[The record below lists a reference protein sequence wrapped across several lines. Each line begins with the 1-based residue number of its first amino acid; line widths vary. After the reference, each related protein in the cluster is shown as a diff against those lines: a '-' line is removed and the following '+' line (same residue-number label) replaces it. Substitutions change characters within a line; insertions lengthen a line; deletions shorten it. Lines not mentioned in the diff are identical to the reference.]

1 MKMKKARTALIAILA
16 VLILYIGYL
25 FLHYPGIPICT
36 WVPDEAFSVTDD
48 QSTRVDASAL
58 HYLDIAPYKN
68 PETIQ
73 LYDGWLYAAVD
84 GGTIIRLHEDGT
96 GLEKVLS
103 TGGAILGFD
112 FDKQGN
118 LYFCDAGNSAVCR
131 FDGQTIQELPIKG
144 LTYPDALCIDNEN
157 QVLYFSDASCIRPA
171 TYGRSPLA
179 AYMVDMMAHTNTGR
193 VVAFDICT
201 GQQHIV
207 AEGFSF
213 ANGLQLTE
221 NGDALLLNETSG
233 NRVWRIEISSGEKTL
248 LLTVPGYPD
257 NLHAAETGYW
267 SGLSGYYAS
276 SYASLADKPLLRR
289 AIVNLPHFV
298 FTGMTHSSGGGEAAM
313 VHYCSDGTVCQ
324 YLVVKN
330 AGFTVTGAVETAD
343 RIYMESISNTDKIW
357 YLESRNDTATGGIQ
371 K

>member
-1 MKMKKARTALIAILA
+1 MKTKKARTALLAVLA

-25 FLHYPGIPICT
+25 LLHNPGIPIVN
-36 WVPDEAFSVTDD
+36 WVPDEAFSVTDK
-48 QSTRVDASAL
+48 QSTRVEASAL
-58 HYLDIAPYKN
+58 HFLNIAPYKN

-73 LYDGWLYAAVD
+73 LHGSWLYAAVD

-112 FDKQGN
+112 FDGQGK
-118 LYFCDAGNSAVCR
+118 LYFCDAGKSAVCKY
-131 FDGQTIQELPIKG
+131 DGQTIQELPIKG
-144 LTYPDALCIDNEN
+144 LAYPDALCIDDEN
-157 QVLYFSDASCIRPA
+157 QMLYFSDASCIKPGE
-171 TYGRSPLA
+171 YGGSPLA

-193 VVAFDICT
+193 VVAFDIRT

-207 AEGFSF
+207 AESFSF

-233 NRVWRIEISSGEKTL
+233 NRIWRIEISSGEKTL

-257 NLHAAETGYW
+257 NLHTAETGYW

-276 SYASLADKPLLRR
+276 SYSSLADKPLLRK
-289 AIVNLPHFV
+289 AIVNLPHFL
-298 FTGMTHSSGGGEAAM
+298 FAGMAQSSGGGETAM

-324 YLVVKN
+324 YLVVEN
-330 AGFTVTGAVETAD
+330 SGFTVMGAVETAD
-343 RIYMESISNTDKIW
+343 RFYMESISNADKIW
-357 YLESRNDTATGGIQ
+357 YLENRNDMTTGGIQ

>member
-1 MKMKKARTALIAILA
+1 MKKARTALIAILA
-16 VLILYIGYL
+16 VLILCGGYL
-25 FLHYPGIPICT
+25 FLHDPGIPICT

-68 PETIQ
+68 PEMIQ

-84 GGTIIRLHEDGT
+84 GGTIIRLHEGGT

-144 LTYPDALCIDNEN
+144 LIYPDALCIDNEN
-157 QVLYFSDASCIRPA
+157 QILYFSDASCVRPA
-171 TYGRSPLA
+171 VYSGSPLA

-193 VVAFDICT
+193 VVAFDIRT
-201 GQQHIV
+201 GQQRIV

-221 NGDALLLNETSG
+221 DGDALLLNETSG
-233 NRVWRIEISSGEKTL
+233 NRIWQIEIPGGEKTL

-289 AIVNLPHFV
+289 AIVNLPHFL
-298 FTGMTHSSGGGEAAM
+298 FTGMTQSYGGGEAAM
-313 VHYCSDGTVCQ
+313 LHYSSDGTVCQ
-324 YLVVKN
+324 YLVVEN

-357 YLESRNDTATGGIQ
+357 YLESRNVTAAGGIQ